1 MINNSEITLM
11 GYTGDLVLQDTES
24 VSNDIFD
31 SIRKKCDSM
40 GAELVVNLESPFIK
54 DDFKTIKNKICLGAD
69 FKNVI
74 KLKKLNPLLINLSN
88 NHFNDYGVAGAELT
102 KEVLDELGLKYFGI
116 GKRGQIKFIDHTNE
130 HVVNIA
136 FTLRSADQSGALLF
150 ATDDIDGP
158 GDLDLSLINKIKNKY
173 TEKSIVVSVH
183 WGNEDIA
190 IPDFSIRKLARE
202 IIDAGADLI
211 IGHHPHIIQPMEIYR
226 GKMIFYSLGNFYFPT
241 IKYNFNDR
249 EIIKIPLKHQT
260 EGIIPIFY
268 FKNGIELKTILLV
281 KNLNDS
287 QNIKEIDS
295 SQLIIPSYRYS
306 LYPYLFWRK
315 EMVRLIKYY
324 SGRIFE
330 KVTACLKSK
339 KN

>member
-31 SIRKKCDSM
+31 SIKEKCDSM

-69 FKNVI
+69 FKNVT
-74 KLKKLNPLLINLSN
+74 KLKKLNPRLINLSN
-88 NHFNDYGVAGAELT
+88 NHFNDYGIAGAELT

-130 HVVNIA
+130 NVVNIA

-150 ATDDIDGP
+150 ATNDIDGP
-158 GDLDLSLINKIKNKY
+158 GDLDLGLINKIKNKY

-249 EIIKIPLKHQT
+249 EIIKVPLKHQT
-260 EGIIPIFY
+260 EGIIPIFD

-324 SGRIFE
+324 SGRVFE
-330 KVTACLKSK
+330 KVTACLKLK

>member
-1 MINNSEITLM
+1 MINKSESTML

-24 VSNDIFD
+24 VSNSIFD
-31 SIRKKCDSM
+31 EIRYKCDSM

-54 DDFKTIKNKICLGAD
+54 DDFKAIKNKICLGAD
-69 FKNVI
+69 FKNVT
-74 KLKKLNPLLINLSN
+74 KLKKLKPLLINLSN
-88 NHFNDYGVAGAELT
+88 NHFNDYGIFGSELT
-102 KEVLDELGLKYFGI
+102 KEVLNNLGLNYFGI
-116 GKRGQIKFIDHTNE
+116 GKRGQIQLIDHTNE

-150 ATDDIDGP
+150 ATDEIDGP
-158 GDLDLSLINKIKNKY
+158 GDLDLNLINDIKNKY
-173 TEKSIVVSVH
+173 REKSIVVSVH

-190 IPDFSIRKLARE
+190 IPDFSIRKIARE

-241 IKYNFNDR
+241 IRYNFNDR
-249 EIIKIPLKHQT
+249 EIIKVPLKHQT
-260 EGIIPIFY
+260 EGIVPF
-268 FKNGIELKTILLV
+268 FDFENGVVLKTILLV
-281 KNLNDS
+281 KTLNDS
-287 QNIKEIDS
+287 QSIKEIES

-315 EMVRLIKYY
+315 EIARLIKYY
-324 SGRIFE
+324 SGRVFE
-330 KVTACLKSK
+330 KVAACLKSK
-339 KN
+339 RN